1 VDAMNRSLIL
11 AQMFAT
17 VFENDCFETE
27 SIIFVRSG
35 GEASSLKLKASPS
48 NQLGSLTLK
57 INNQQRD
64 EFRTV

>member
-1 VDAMNRSLIL
+1 MDAMNRSLIL

-17 VFENDCFETE
+17 VFENCFETE

-35 GEASSLKLKASPS
+35 GEASSFKLRE
-48 NQLGSLTLK
+48 LGSLTLK

>member
-48 NQLGSLTLK
+48 NPRTRLVDLK
-57 INNQQRD
+57 NKQSTER
-64 EFRTV
+64 

>member
-35 GEASSLKLKASPS
+35 GEASSLKLRE
-48 NQLGSLTLK
+48 LGSLTLK